1 MKPVKFGVLILAL
14 LGALPVNAERVYYMY
29 ENEDGVLVQSDRLP
43 PEAVP
48 RGYKV
53 VNASGD
59 IIKEVARQLSAEEK
73 VAYDAEMDRRR
84 AQQQELERIRKWDE
98 TLLLRYSTV
107 DEIDEAKAR
116 SLREYDVRIGILSG
130 NLMSLKTQIEAEQG
144 EAANYERAG
153 REVPDA
159 LHKRISDLKAE
170 VEYAESATTE
180 LKQERIDE
188 EIQYDKDKERFDY
201 LMEKVGL
208 RKQMQQRS
216 TSSR

>member
-1 MKPVKFGVLILAL
+1 MNAGKYIVLVLAL
-14 LGALPVNAERVYYMY
+14 SGALNVSAERVYYLY
-29 ENEDGVLVQSDRLP
+29 ENADGILVQSDRLP

-59 IIKEVARQLSAEEK
+59 IVKEVARQLTAEEK
-73 VAYDAEMDRRR
+73 VAFDAEMERRR

-107 DEIDEAKAR
+107 DEIDEAQAR
-116 SLREYDVRIGILSG
+116 SLREYDVRISILSG

-153 REVPDA
+153 REVPEA

-170 VEYAESATTE
+170 VDYAETATTE
-180 LKQERIDE
+180 LKQERIDAE
-188 EIQYDKDKERFDY
+188 MQFEKDKERFDY
-201 LMEKVGL
+201 LMERVGL
-208 RKQMQQRS
+208 RKEMQQRG
-216 TSSR
+216 R